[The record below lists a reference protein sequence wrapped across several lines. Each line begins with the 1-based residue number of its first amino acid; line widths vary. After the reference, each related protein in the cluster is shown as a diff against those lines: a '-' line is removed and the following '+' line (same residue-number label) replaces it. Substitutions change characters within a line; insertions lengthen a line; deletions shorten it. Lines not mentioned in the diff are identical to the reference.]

1 MKQTMTALD
10 RYRGIERTTK
20 KLVVQTR
27 LVTVRA
33 MSSVT
38 ARLLFSLILLTV
50 CIPSLLALSA
60 CGESSTANGDKH
72 VSETSGSEFALYA
85 LSRGKGVPEP
95 TRGALENAN
104 SLLEDARQ
112 RGEVLALSKT
122 RIGLEGEIR
131 LCVQA
136 KDAGAARDLQRKIRT
151 IAEHVELFNIVEE
164 PCSKK

>member
-1 MKQTMTALD
+1 
-10 RYRGIERTTK
+10 
-20 KLVVQTR
+20 
-27 LVTVRA
+27 
-33 MSSVT
+33 MSSVK
-38 ARLLFSLILLTV
+38 ASLFLSLIVLTFG
-50 CIPSLLALSA
+50 IFSLLALSA

-72 VSETSGSEFALYA
+72 VSETSGAEFALYA

-95 TRGALENAN
+95 TRGALEKAN

-122 RIGLEGEIR
+122 RIGLEGEMR

-136 KDAGAARDLQRKIRT
+136 KDAAAARELQRKIRA
-151 IAEHVELFNIVEE
+151 IAENVELFNIVEE